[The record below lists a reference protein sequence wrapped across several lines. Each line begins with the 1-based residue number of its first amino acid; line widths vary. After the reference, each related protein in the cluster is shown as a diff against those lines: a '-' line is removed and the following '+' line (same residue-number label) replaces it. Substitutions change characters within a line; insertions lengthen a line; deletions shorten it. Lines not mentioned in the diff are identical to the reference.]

1 MRDYNPIRRLNFSP
15 CKPTVSSDIE
25 YGNYMWNDTG
35 FRSQTGKDLIKSE
48 EMNFKKSYK

>member
-1 MRDYNPIRRLNFSP
+1 MRDYNPIQRLNFSP

-25 YGNYMWNDTG
+25 YGNYMRKDTG

-48 EMNFKKSYK
+48 EMNF